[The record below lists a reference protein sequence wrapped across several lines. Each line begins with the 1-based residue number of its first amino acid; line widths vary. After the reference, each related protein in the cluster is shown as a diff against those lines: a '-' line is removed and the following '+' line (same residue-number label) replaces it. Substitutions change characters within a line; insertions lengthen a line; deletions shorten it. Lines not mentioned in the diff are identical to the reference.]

1 MRENPSPDNGKR
13 FQFGTSRCV
22 EESLRAGPALGMALM
37 RRMGIPDFVDDNCS
51 WDRDQRIISPGNV
64 LKAICG
70 TMFTENPKQ
79 ALNGIRG
86 FYNHAPVDILFG
98 DRADHSSLND
108 KALANGMRTM
118 FDSDLEILMY
128 SLASRS
134 KALMNMGSSI
144 YHIDSSNIT
153 IQRAVSHEYGE
164 IPDGAPIPK
173 LGHPKDGHT
182 ERLQY
187 NFQSIVD
194 GDGLLMYMKTFDG
207 NVDDNTMF
215 MDSVKFLE
223 RNLNDDRKIVCVAD
237 CKFVY
242 KELIDRMVWN
252 GMAFISKT
260 PDNFAEHIRRKVIEK
275 AMSIGFTDVG
285 KIGKRK
291 DSPEYEV
298 CDLDMYV
305 DGDLLRFLVYKKASR
320 KATLDYYL
328 TEGMRKVNKHLSK
341 YSKKRGRRTFS
352 CEPDAMSDFLDTV
365 RKVEGLPFD
374 ISARYVP
381 HEYVKKREGRGRP
394 RKDDSPAEIGTY
406 WTVEYEVEFNES
418 RAKDMQSDRDL
429 EVIITNI
436 PRTDDTQENLAD
448 GGTTLDILKAYV
460 AQWKIESIFGEAKSK
475 LKADTVFFVSPEMEA
490 TMLFCVGV
498 AMLVRGMMRN
508 LMRMNREQCVGIPET
523 ITAMQAF
530 RMVQN
535 VTVRLNRGAGRVF
548 LDGPVDE
555 CNRMMDLM
563 QLLGIE
569 PEELLG

>member
-1 MRENPSPDNGKR
+1 
-13 FQFGTSRCV
+13 
-22 EESLRAGPALGMALM
+22 M

-153 IQRAVSHEYGE
+153 IQRAISHEYGE
-164 IPDGAPIPK
+164 IPDGAPTPR

-223 RNLNDDRKIVCVAD
+223 KNLNDDRKIVCVAD

-242 KELIDRMVWN
+242 KELIDRMIWN

-305 DGDLLRFLVYKKASR
+305 DGDLLRFLVYKKVSR

-341 YSKKRGRRTFS
+341 YSKKRGRKTFS

-365 RKVEGLPFD
+365 RKVGDLPFD

-394 RKDDSPAEIGTY
+394 RKDDPPAEIGTY
-406 WTVEYEVEFNES
+406 WTVDYEVEFNES
-418 RAKDMQSDRDL
+418 RAKDMQSDRNL

-436 PRTDDTQENLAD
+436 PRTDSSCDDLAD

-490 TMLFCVGV
+490 SMLFCVGV

-508 LMRMNREQCVGIPET
+508 LMRINREQCVGIPEN

-535 VTVRLNRGAGRVF
+535 VTVRLNRGAGRIF